1 MSVTQFWE
9 VGSGGRFDIAVQL
22 LDEDPTLR
30 PGLTAQIVIIGDE
43 KTNVLTLPSQ
53 ALLMKD
59 GKRVVYV
66 KKATGFDQRETK
78 VLCENESHA
87 AIEGLEAGDR
97 VALLDPTAPRKTD
110 SVGESS
116 SLGGKP

>member
-1 MSVTQFWE
+1 
-9 VGSGGRFDIAVQL
+9 
-22 LDEDPTLR
+22 
-30 PGLTAQIVIIGDE
+30 
-43 KTNVLTLPSQ
+43 
-53 ALLMKD
+53 MKD

-66 KKATGFDQRETK
+66 KKTTGFEQRETK

-87 AIEGLEAGDR
+87 AIEGLKAGDQ
-97 VALLDPTAPRKTD
+97 VALLDPTAPRKTN